1 MNLKIKDIL
10 NCTNGKL
17 IIGNEEK
24 EYYVLSSINSY
35 TTLFVPTNN
44 LETLSKI
51 KKILTKDEVK
61 DYILNILKED
71 YVVRGKSW
79 TII

>member
-1 MNLKIKDIL
+1 MKINTNNHVYYALNGVCKVTNIQKLKL
-10 NCTNGKL
+10 
-17 IIGNEEK
+17 GNEEK
-24 EYYVLSSINSY
+24 EYYVLNPINSS

-71 YVVRGKSW
+71 
-79 TII
+79 

>member
-1 MNLKIKDIL
+1 MKINTNNHVYYALNGVCKVTNIQKLKL
-10 NCTNGKL
+10 E
-17 IIGNEEK
+17 NEEK
-24 EYYVLSSINSY
+24 EYYVLNTINSS

-71 YVVRGKSW
+71 
-79 TII
+79 

>member
-1 MNLKIKDIL
+1 MKINTNDHVYYALNWVYKVTNIQKLKL
-10 NCTNGKL
+10 
-17 IIGNEEK
+17 GNEEK
-24 EYYVLSSINSY
+24 EYYVLNPINSS

-61 DYILNILKED
+61 DYILNILKKD
-71 YVVRGKSW
+71 
-79 TII
+79 

>member
-1 MNLKIKDIL
+1 MKINTNDHVYYALNWVYKVTNIQKLKL
-10 NCTNGKL
+10 
-17 IIGNEEK
+17 GNEEK
-24 EYYVLSSINSY
+24 ECYVLTTINSS

-71 YVVRGKSW
+71 
-79 TII
+79 

>member
-1 MNLKIKDIL
+1 MKININDHVYYALNGVCKITNIQKLKL
-10 NCTNGKL
+10 V
-17 IIGNEEK
+17 NEEK
-24 EYYVLSSINSY
+24 KYYVLSSINSY

-61 DYILNILKED
+61 DYIFNFLKED
-71 YVVRGKSW
+71 
-79 TII
+79 

>member
-1 MNLKIKDIL
+1 MKINTNNHVYYALNGVFKLTNIQKLKL
-10 NCTNGKL
+10 
-17 IIGNEEK
+17 GNEEK
-24 EYYVLSSINSY
+24 ECYVLNTINSF

-71 YVVRGKSW
+71 
-79 TII
+79 

>member
-1 MNLKIKDIL
+1 MKK
-10 NCTNGKL
+10 K
-17 IIGNEEK
+17 
-24 EYYVLSSINSY
+24 YYVLTPINSS

-51 KKILTKDEVK
+51 NKILTKDEVK

-71 YVVRGKSW
+71 
-79 TII
+79 